1 VKWHE
6 LDWICILTLIV
17 FVLDEHRCI

>member
-17 FVLDEHRCI
+17 FVLDERRCI